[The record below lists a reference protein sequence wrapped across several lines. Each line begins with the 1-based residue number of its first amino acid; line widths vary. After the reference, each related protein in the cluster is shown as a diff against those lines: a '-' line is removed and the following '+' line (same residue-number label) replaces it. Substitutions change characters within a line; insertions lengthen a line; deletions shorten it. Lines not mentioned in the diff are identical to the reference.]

1 MRKSKEG
8 VLTFGIIVGIAFAI
22 VILLVGGTITAK
34 LWSILSSFQG
44 NSLMILLMG
53 IAVLFFWLMFRRR
66 R

>member
-1 MRKSKEG
+1 MGKSKEWG
-8 VLTFGIIVGIAFAI
+8 LTFGIIVGIAFAI